1 MVATVGEGTA
11 AAEGASAGSAAA
23 LASSFLSDVGS
34 GFVQD
39 SVLGSSLASGAASGS
54 GLALVSSGEGE
65 ASGRVSDVELPV
77 SGAASAGSLSRV

>member
-23 LASSFLSDVGS
+23 LASSFLSDVGWGS
-34 GFVQD
+34 VQD
-39 SVLGSSLASGAASGS
+39 SVLGSSLASGATSGS

-65 ASGRVSDVELPV
+65 ASGRLSDLELPV
-77 SGAASAGSLSRV
+77 SGAASAGASSRI